1 MATPPFDPTSAHFLA
16 DPYRAYAALRGAKGG
31 GLVRVGAP
39 YEAWWVTSHT
49 LVTQVCGQPE
59 VFVKPGG
66 RRDPPARPF
75 GITAGLDDGLFF
87 LDGDDHARV
96 RAAMEDVFTQAI
108 EGAEARAQA
117 VAEALVAAALA
128 AGRCDLVADY
138 AAKLAATVGL
148 ALLGI
153 PAPEEGPKHAAERL
167 IVDGWLR
174 TMLARHDKTLHP
186 LLRAE
191 GATAGMALR
200 SYLQLR
206 AAELRDVAGD
216 TSILAGIAR
225 RVAPRGRKPGAGK
238 MSPDEALNTAAHFA
252 LGGYLSTE
260 FLIGSG
266 VLNLLRHPA
275 QWALLQREPERLGA
289 AVEEMLRFD
298 APFQLADRWVD
309 HDTPLGGTTI
319 PARSR
324 VVVVYGAANRDP
336 DAFADPDRF
345 DIQRR
350 DAAGHYG
357 FGHGVHR
364 CIGAPLAR
372 IVAGVAVRTL
382 LQRAPWVRLGEVG
395 PWGSDPYFRALT
407 RAELLFR

>member
-1 MATPPFDPTSAHFLA
+1 MPSPPFDPTSAHFLA
-16 DPYRAYAALRGAKGG
+16 DPYRAYAELRGAKGG
-31 GLVRVGAP
+31 GLIEVGAP
-39 YEAWWVTSHT
+39 YKAWWVTSHE
-49 LVTQVCGQPE
+49 LVTQVCEQPK

-87 LDGDDHARV
+87 LDGDDHRRV
-96 RAAMEDVFTQAI
+96 RAVMEDLFKKAI
-108 EGAEARAQA
+108 QGAEARAQA
-117 VAEALVAAALA
+117 VADRLVGEALA
-128 AGRCDLVADY
+128 AGRCDLVRDY
-138 AAKLAATVGL
+138 AAKLASTVFMS
-148 ALLGI
+148 LLGI
-153 PAPEEGPKHAAERL
+153 PSPDEGPQHAVERL

-174 TMLARHDKTLHP
+174 LMLARHDKTLHP

-191 GATAGMALR
+191 GGTAGMALR

-206 AAELRDVAGD
+206 AAELRDVTGD
-216 TSILAGIAR
+216 ASILAGIAR
-225 RVAPRGRKPGAGK
+225 RVVPRDQQPGNGE

-298 APFQLADRWVD
+298 APFQMADRWVD
-309 HDTPLGGTTI
+309 KDADLGATTI
-319 PARSR
+319 PAHSR

-336 DAFADPDRF
+336 AAFAEPDRF
-345 DIQRR
+345 DIGRG
-350 DAAGHYG
+350 DASRHFG

-364 CIGAPLAR
+364 CIGEPLAR
-372 IVAGVAVRTL
+372 TVAGVAVRTL